1 MALKKVFE
9 PIGINRVEIK
19 NRVVRTAHGTFLS
32 SSRHIGGK
40 TWQAFHV
47 ARAKGGVGLTILEAS
62 YVHKSGGGAS
72 AALDDDA
79 IIDTYR
85 QLMKAVQPYGMRVFQ
100 QIWHGGHLYTAEG
113 GGPSWGVS
121 AVPSAT
127 GVVPESMNHA
137 QILELQDAYVAAAL
151 RCKAGGLDGVEF
163 HSAHGYLPSQFYSS
177 HLNRRTDQYGGSLEN
192 RMRFTMET
200 LHKLRAALGPN
211 FVLGMRIGA
220 THMSGVYEEEL
231 RTIIGIIEKS
241 ALIDYLNASMGD
253 YYDKEFTSAMEQPAG
268 YQLPSTTQLTAVS
281 KVPRIVVGRF
291 RTLEEVEQVLKTG
304 CADMVSMVRA
314 HIADPD
320 LVRKTLEGRVE
331 EIRPCI
337 ACNQG
342 CIGGLYRHGKV
353 GCAVNPAAGF
363 EDTLAEDLIT
373 KVGKARRVLVVG
385 GGPAGMEAARIAAL
399 RGHIVKL
406 IEASGLLGGMVNIAK
421 RAPRLHSFG
430 DIAHWLEHEVYRL
443 GVTVQLNTYV
453 EADDIRR
460 ESPDALIVATGSIPR
475 MDGYQML
482 LPTERM
488 LGIELPHVISSVDL
502 LTRPKAAL
510 GRSAVV
516 FDDVGHLEAIA
527 AAEYLIEHGIAVTFV
542 TSHPQFGGP
551 YLGTVERDKPALERL
566 YKGDFRVLVRSGIV
580 EIKTGACLVRPLQ
593 SRKAETVPADLV
605 VLVTHNEPMRKL
617 YEELREEIP
626 LSFVVGDA
634 RAPRDAQYA
643 MQEAHLVARALQ

>member
-9 PIGINRVEIK
+9 PIRINGLELK

-32 SSRHIGGK
+32 STRHIGGS

-47 ARAKGGVGLTILEAS
+47 ARARGGVALTILEAS

-85 QLMKAVQPYGMRVFQ
+85 RLMTAVRPHGMRVFQ

-127 GVVPESMNHA
+127 GVMPEAMNHA
-137 QILELQDAYVAAAL
+137 QIVELQDAYVAAAL

-163 HSAHGYLPSQFYSS
+163 HSAHGYLPSQFYSP

-200 LHKLRAALGPN
+200 LRKLRTALGPD
-211 FVLGMRIGA
+211 FVLGMRVG
-220 THMSGVYEEEL
+220 TTYMSGVYEDEIK
-231 RTIIGIIEKS
+231 TIIGIVEQS
-241 ALIDYLNASMGD
+241 GLIDYLNASMGD
-253 YYDKEFTSAMEQPAG
+253 YYDKEFTSAMQQPVG
-268 YQLPSTTQLTAVS
+268 YQLPSTSQLTAVS
-281 KVPRIVVGRF
+281 RVPRIVVGRF

-304 CADMVSMVRA
+304 CADLVSMVRA

-320 LVRKTLEGRVE
+320 VVRKTVEGRVD

-363 EDTLAEDLIT
+363 EDTLGEDLIT
-373 KVGKARRVLVVG
+373 KVDTPRRVLVVG
-385 GGPAGMEAARIAAL
+385 GGPAGMEAARVAAL
-399 RGHIVKL
+399 RGHTVKL
-406 IEASGLLGGMVNIAK
+406 VEATNALGGMINVAR
-421 RAPRLHSFG
+421 RAPRLHTFG
-430 DIAHWLEHEVYRL
+430 DIAHWLEHELHRL
-443 GVTVQLNTYV
+443 GVTVELNTYA
-453 EADDIRR
+453 EADGIRADP
-460 ESPDALIVATGSIPR
+460 PDALIVATGSVSR
-475 MDGYQML
+475 RDGYQMM

-488 LGIELPHVISSVDL
+488 QGYDLPHVISSVDL
-502 LTRPKAAL
+502 LTRPKATL
-510 GRSAVV
+510 GRHAVV
-516 FDDVGHLEAIA
+516 FDDVGHMEAVA
-527 AAEYLIEHGIAVTFV
+527 AAEYLVENGVAVTFV

-551 YLGTVERDKPALERL
+551 YLGTTERDKPALERL
-566 YKGDFRVLVRSGIV
+566 YAGGFRVQVRSGIV
-580 EIKTGACLVRPLQ
+580 AISSGECQIRPLQ
-593 SRKAETVPADLV
+593 SRKVETVPADLV
-605 VLVTHNEPMRKL
+605 VLVTHNEPTRQL
-617 YEELREEIP
+617 YEELREHIP

-643 MQEAHLVARALQ
+643 MWEAHRVARTLP